1 LRLSIESRGSD
12 STVKLSWL
20 ARRVP
25 SKPGKLVHIR
35 QGGEMELTGRMDI
48 MAATSKQMEAGYKK
62 VHRWCQFEISQFTK
76 EGQLDVSPL
85 LRQALQRLK
94 SRPALIE

>member
-1 LRLSIESRGSD
+1 L
-12 STVKLSWL
+12 TVKLSWL
-20 ARRVP
+20 VRRVLF
-25 SKPGKLVHIR
+25 KLGKFICIHQAV
-35 QGGEMELTGRMDI
+35 GTELTGRMDI

>member
-1 LRLSIESRGSD
+1 
-12 STVKLSWL
+12 
-20 ARRVP
+20 
-25 SKPGKLVHIR
+25 
-35 QGGEMELTGRMDI
+35 

-94 SRPALIE
+94 SRPALLEYAIHPQDRDLADNQ

>member
-1 LRLSIESRGSD
+1 
-12 STVKLSWL
+12 V
-20 ARRVP
+20 RRVL
-25 SKPGKLVHIR
+25 SKLGKFTYIR
-35 QGGEMELTGRMDI
+35 QGEDMDLTGRMDI

-94 SRPALIE
+94 PRPALLEYAIYPRDRKSADKK

>member
-1 LRLSIESRGSD
+1 
-12 STVKLSWL
+12 
-20 ARRVP
+20 
-25 SKPGKLVHIR
+25 
-35 QGGEMELTGRMDI
+35 

-62 VHRWCQFEISQFTK
+62 IHRWCQFEISQFTK

-94 SRPALIE
+94 SRPALLEYVSYISVPNLADSPAIFAKSSLPLANLPFSTLS

>member
-1 LRLSIESRGSD
+1 
-12 STVKLSWL
+12 
-20 ARRVP
+20 
-25 SKPGKLVHIR
+25 
-35 QGGEMELTGRMDI
+35 MDI

-62 VHRWCQFEISQFTK
+62 MHRWCQFEISQFTK

-94 SRPALIE
+94 SRPALLE